1 MKINNIHQMYD
12 HHTFLI
18 MRMVL
23 NKNSSCVDVGAHVGS
38 VLKEIV
44 DLSPLG
50 EHYAFEP
57 IPYLF
62 SGLKSSHEFQGV
74 NLYDIALSDQSGE
87 DTFFLVKNAPAFSG
101 LKQRRYDCPDP
112 EIQEIKVKKNRLD
125 DIIPIGH
132 KIDFIKIDVEG
143 GELPVL
149 RGAERVIRESMPFI
163 VFESGLGASEHYGTT
178 GSSLYEF
185 LTDNCGLEINSLD
198 GYLTGSS
205 GLTKNELIDV
215 FSKTERYYFI
225 THRPLLDHERHR
237 NFRNYVLDIDS
248 RLYSLNELPANVL
261 QLGSQLEALLPRAQ
275 VRDWGK
281 KETFVGKGVNIQ
293 PDGTSA
299 MWIKTVN
306 VSPFRDAYVYF
317 GDHRATGRATIQGE
331 LITTTIPNE
340 VIENVG
346 EYEVVIAEAFG
357 RRTTVGIF
365 KVKP

>member
-1 MKINNIHQMYD
+1 MKVHNIHQMYD

-18 MRMVL
+18 MRMIL
-23 NKNSSCVDVGAHVGS
+23 SKNSSCVDVGAHAGS
-38 VLKEIV
+38 VLKEIL

-62 SGLKSSHEFQGV
+62 SGLKARDEFQRV
-74 NLYDIALSDQSGE
+74 KLYDIALSDQFGE

-101 LKQRRYDCPDP
+101 LKQRHYDCPDP
-112 EIQEIKVKKNRLD
+112 AIQEINVKKSRLD
-125 DIIPIGH
+125 DIVPIGH

-143 GELPVL
+143 GELPVM
-149 RGAERVIRESMPFI
+149 RGAERVIRESRPFI
-163 VFESGLGASEHYGTT
+163 VFESGLGASERYGTT

-185 LTDNCGLEINSLD
+185 LADSCSLEINSLD
-198 GYLTGSS
+198 GFLTGSS

-215 FSKTERYYFI
+215 FNKTERYYFI
-225 THRPLLDHERHR
+225 THRPLLDHERHM

-248 RLYSLNELPANVL
+248 RLYSLNELPTNVSR
-261 QLGSQLEALLPRAQ
+261 LGHQLESLLPEVQ
-275 VRDWGK
+275 VHDWGDK
-281 KETFVGKGVNIQ
+281 QTSVGKGVNIQ

-299 MWIKTVN
+299 MWIKATNVN
-306 VSPFRDAYVYF
+306 LIRDAYVYF
-317 GDHRATGRATIQGE
+317 SDHRATGRATIQGE
-331 LITTTIPNE
+331 LLTTNIPSD

-346 EYEVVIAEAFG
+346 EYEVVIVEPFG

-365 KVKP
+365 IVKP